1 MNLPTSLTAVPLLA
15 GALLLAGW
23 APSSSAALRC
33 CYQGDPPELQV
44 AEVEVKL
51 EDGRTVNFASLFPE
65 FQSSTSFFPLYY
77 PVYRLAI
84 SRVVYA
90 HLFAKF
96 IFYDANENGF
106 IEEPELTVLY
116 MEETARGLDK
126 SVSQLGANERLRAI
140 FVSPGDIDGL
150 IRLAN
155 QRRTDMEPD
164 ARKTFDE
171 IDLLRGEF
179 RLDGTWPGE
188 QGGNSWF

>member
-1 MNLPTSLTAVPLLA
+1 MMSPRFLTLGPLLA
-15 GALLLAGW
+15 CALLLAGW
-23 APSSSAALRC
+23 APASPAALQC
-33 CYQGDPPELQV
+33 CYQGSPPELE
-44 AEVEVKL
+44 AADVEVKL
-51 EDGRTVNFASLFPE
+51 EDGSTVTFGSLFPE
-65 FQSSTSFFPLYY
+65 FQSSASLFPLYY

-96 IFYDANENGF
+96 IIYDANDNGF

-126 SVSQLGANERLRAI
+126 SVNQLGADERLRAI
-140 FVSPGDIDGL
+140 FVSAGDIDGL

-155 QRRTDMEPD
+155 RHRPDMKED

-171 IDLLRGEF
+171 IELLRREF
-179 RLDGTWPGE
+179 RLDGTMPGE
-188 QGGNSWF
+188 QGGNSWP

>member
-1 MNLPTSLTAVPLLA
+1 MMPLKTIGPLLA
-15 GALLLAGW
+15 CVLLLAGW
-23 APSSSAALRC
+23 APTSAAAQQC
-33 CYQGDPPELQV
+33 CYHGDSPQLD
-44 AEVEVKL
+44 AADVEVKL
-51 EDGRTVNFASLFPE
+51 EDGRTVNFGALFPE
-65 FQSSTSFFPLYY
+65 FESSTSFFPLYY
-77 PVYRLAI
+77 PVFRLAI

-96 IFYDANENGF
+96 IVYDANENGF

-126 SVSQLGANERLRAI
+126 SVSQLGADKPLRAV

-150 IRLAN
+150 IRLVN
-155 QRRTDMEPD
+155 RHRPDMKPD

-171 IDLLRGEF
+171 IELLRREF